1 MPLSGVE
8 IMGKFMVDAVI
19 SLLLISGAVASSRSR
34 ALTILIVILTG
45 AGLLIGQLY
54 PAILIAGLLGMAL
67 QGRSR
72 E

>member
-54 PAILIAGLLGMAL
+54 PAILIAGLLDMAL